1 MLNVLRL
8 RLQGIGDWL
17 SAVDPGFIRTQLGLR
32 AALATLTTWL
42 VMLVISIPL
51 TGVPVPALGL
61 FGALMC
67 FLAFLVINDP
77 LPADRRVTTLL
88 AIFPIAAAITLAS
101 LLADLFWIRIITL
114 LALLFLSFYLRRYG
128 LRALEL
134 SLLAVLGYYYASLIG
149 VRPDM
154 LVILLLGVGVGLASA
169 FMFQFVILPADPL
182 RSTRRAIGV
191 FYRLVAETI
200 GETARGLDDKVNST
214 GWDKLLQR
222 RMRQI
227 HYARYVIDSQLAAAA
242 AALPLQWTIDRITRL
257 QVALYSAEQGLGLM
271 GEEAKAL
278 REKLAEL
285 PDDLERSL
293 IRTLNA
299 LQDAVANLASAESV
313 AELHRQ
319 AGELQVRARARLAD
333 GQQEG
338 WAYPVLRLS
347 VGGVEVSRAVQQA
360 RALDPNAGSAA
371 AAAPQ
376 EGAAVLGGNPT
387 SKARPT
393 PPLVAFFGLKLH
405 PTTALGI
412 QAVVATA
419 LAMSV
424 AVLFGSEHPNWL
436 FWSAFGMVVGS
447 TGESLRRMP
456 PKIIGTFGGAV
467 VGVALAFLYPDNVYF
482 TAVVVGVCIF
492 MVVVVRPTSYP
503 WMVFWTTM
511 AFAQV
516 YTSGHPVREV
526 LFARPLNTLI
536 GAVIAALTVY
546 FVVPVRASDRF
557 KRALGAYLKTVDAY
571 LAHFAAALADKPDA
585 AQLSAVE
592 IQVSSAYAALEQLLP
607 SVAYEYNALTRVNS
621 PLTQQQ
627 TALAAIQRSIRKMAE
642 QVMEGLASLENQ
654 EVANL
659 IAVIQTR
666 IHENLQ
672 SLVTFLAGNQKG
684 TLRSLAELQSDG
696 NPPGV
701 LEQVLIQE
709 DETGVV
715 GVTGRRALFYL
726 TRLQQTIMQLAVG
739 LGARIQE
746 PVSASETAITDE
758 NTSNKEE

>member
-169 FMFQFVILPADPL
+169 FAFQFVILPADPL

-242 AALPLQWTIDRITRL
+242 AALPLQWTLDRITRL

-271 GEEAKAL
+271 GEGAKAL

-285 PDDLERSL
+285 PDDVERSL

-299 LQDAVANLASAESV
+299 LQDAVAHLASAESV

-319 AGELQVRARARLAD
+319 AEELQVRARARLAN

-360 RALDPNAGSAA
+360 R
-371 AAAPQ
+371 
-376 EGAAVLGGNPT
+376 
-387 SKARPT
+387 PT
-393 PPLVAFFGLKLH
+393 PPLVAFVGLKLH

-642 QVMEGLASLENQ
+642 QMMEGLAPLENQ

>member
-17 SAVDPGFIRTQLGLR
+17 SAADPGFIRTQLGLR
-32 AALATLTTWL
+32 AALATLTTLL
-42 VMLVISIPL
+42 VMLVISILL
-51 TGVPVPALGL
+51 TGAPVLAVGL
-61 FGALMC
+61 FGAVIC
-67 FLAFLVINDP
+67 FLVFLVINDP
-77 LPADRRVTTLL
+77 FPADRRVTMLL
-88 AIFPIAAAITLAS
+88 AIFPLAAAITLAS
-101 LLADLFWIRIITL
+101 LLVDLFWIRIITL

-134 SLLAVLGYYYASLIG
+134 SLLAALGYYYASLIG
-149 VRPDM
+149 VRPNM
-154 LVILLLGVGVGLASA
+154 LVILLLSVGVGLASA
-169 FMFQFVILPADPL
+169 FVFQFVFLPADPL

-200 GETARGLDDKVNST
+200 GETARSLDDKVTSA

-227 HYARYVIDSQLAAAA
+227 HYARSVIDSQLAAAA
-242 AALPLQWTIDRITRL
+242 AALPLQWTLDRIIRL
-257 QVALYSAEQGLGLM
+257 QVALYRAEQGLGLM
-271 GEEAKAL
+271 GEGAKAL
-278 REKLAEL
+278 REKLAEF
-285 PDDLERSL
+285 PDDVERSL
-293 IRTLNA
+293 IRTLIA
-299 LQDAVANLASAESV
+299 LQDAVAHLASAESV

-319 AGELQVRARARLAD
+319 AEELQARARARLAD

-338 WAYPVLRLS
+338 WAYPALRLS
-347 VGGVEVSRAVQQA
+347 VGGVEVSRAVQQV
-360 RALDPNAGSAA
+360 RTLDPNAGTVAA
-371 AAAPQ
+371 SVPQ
-376 EGAAVLGGNPT
+376 EGTAVLGSNPT
-387 SKARPT
+387 SKGRPT
-393 PPLVAFFGLKLH
+393 PPLVAFIGMKLH

-424 AVLFGSEHPNWL
+424 AVLFGSEHPSWMY
-436 FWSAFGMVVGS
+436 WSAFGMVVGS

-456 PKIIGTFGGAV
+456 PKIIGTVGGAFA
-467 VGVALAFLYPDNVYF
+467 GVALALLYPDTVYF
-482 TAVVVGVCIF
+482 IAIVVGICIF

-516 YTSGHPVREV
+516 YTSAHPVREV
-526 LFARPLNTLI
+526 LIARPLNTLA

-546 FVVPVRASDRF
+546 FVVPVRAGERF
-557 KRALGAYLKTVDAY
+557 KRAIGAYLKTVDAY
-571 LAHFAAALADKPDA
+571 LAHFAATLADKAGA
-585 AQLSAVE
+585 AKLSAVE

-627 TALAAIQRSIRKMAE
+627 TALAAIHRSIRKIAE
-642 QVMEGLASLENQ
+642 QVMEGLASLEDQ
-654 EVANL
+654 EEADL
-659 IAVIQTR
+659 ITVIQTR

-684 TLRSLAELQSDG
+684 MLRSLAEVQSGGKLQ
-696 NPPGV
+696 GV
-701 LEQVLIQE
+701 LEQVLFQE
-709 DETGVV
+709 DEAGVLD
-715 GVTGRRALFYL
+715 GTGRRVLFHL
-726 TRLQQTIMQLAVG
+726 TRLHQTIMQLADG

-746 PVSASETAITDE
+746 PDSADRTAITDE
-758 NTSNKEE
+758 YSSNKVG

>member
-1 MLNVLRL
+1 MLNLLRL
-8 RLQGIGDWL
+8 RIQGISDWL
-17 SAVDPGFIRTQLGLR
+17 SAADPGFIRTRLGLR

-42 VMLVISIPL
+42 VMLMISILL
-51 TGVPVPALGL
+51 TGAPVPAVGL

-77 LPADRRVTTLL
+77 RPADRRVTTLL
-88 AIFPIAAAITLAS
+88 AIFPMAAAITLAS

-128 LRALEL
+128 LRTLEL
-134 SLLAVLGYYYASLIG
+134 SLIAALGYYYASLIG

-154 LVILLLGVGVGLASA
+154 LVILLVGVVVGFASA
-169 FMFQFVILPADPL
+169 FVFQFVIHPADPL
-182 RSTRRAIGV
+182 RSMRRGLGV
-191 FYRLVAETI
+191 FYRLVAEAI
-200 GETARGLDDKVNST
+200 GEAARGLDDKVTSA

-242 AALPLQWTIDRITRL
+242 LPLQWTQDRINRL
-257 QVALYSAEQGLGLM
+257 QVALYTAEQGLELM
-271 GEEAKAL
+271 GEGTKAL

-285 PDDLERSL
+285 PDDVERSL
-293 IRTLNA
+293 MRTLNA
-299 LQDAVANLASAESV
+299 LQDTVAHFASAERV

-319 AGELQVRARARLAD
+319 AEELQVRARARLAD

-360 RALDPNAGSAA
+360 RALDPNAGAA

-393 PPLVAFFGLKLH
+393 PPLVAFVGMKLH

-424 AVLFGSEHPNWL
+424 AVLFGSEHPNWM

-447 TGESLRRMP
+447 TGESLQRMP
-456 PKIIGTFGGAV
+456 PKIIGTVGGAF
-467 VGVALAFLYPDNVYF
+467 VGVALALMYPDTVYL

-516 YTSGHPVREV
+516 YTSVHPIRE
-526 LFARPLNTLI
+526 LLIARPLNTLV
-536 GAVIAALTVY
+536 GAVIAAITVY

-557 KRALGAYLKTVDAY
+557 KRALGAFFKTVDGY
-571 LAHFAAALADKPDA
+571 LAHFTAALADKPDA
-585 AQLSAVE
+585 AKLSAVE
-592 IQVSSAYAALEQLLP
+592 IQVSSAYAALEQILP
-607 SVAYEYNALTRVNS
+607 SVAYEYNPLTRVSS

-627 TALAAIQRSIRKMAE
+627 TALAAINRSVGKMAD
-642 QVMEGLASLENQ
+642 QVMEGLAPLENL

-672 SLVTFLAGNQKG
+672 SLVTFLAGNQNG
-684 TLRSLAELQSDG
+684 TLRSLAELQSG
-696 NPPGV
+696 GKPPGV

-715 GVTGRRALFYL
+715 GVTGRRALLYL
-726 TRLQQTIMQLAVG
+726 TRLQQTLMQLAAG

-746 PVSASETAITDE
+746 PVSTSETAITDE
-758 NTSNKEE
+758 NSSNIVLLL

>member
-313 AELHRQ
+313 AATRCGGEPRQ
-319 AGELQVRARARLAD
+319 CRECGGTAPASRGITGACPRAI
-333 GQQEG
+333 GG
-338 WAYPVLRLS
+338 WTTRRMGLS
-347 VGGVEVSRAVQQA
+347 CPASQRRRSRGFTCGAASACPGPQCG
-360 RALDPNAGSAA
+360 RSHSFSAA
-371 AAAPQ
+371 R
-376 EGAAVLGGNPT
+376 ECGAAG
-387 SKARPT
+387 R
-393 PPLVAFFGLKLH
+393 
-405 PTTALGI
+405 
-412 QAVVATA
+412 Q
-419 LAMSV
+419 
-424 AVLFGSEHPNWL
+424 
-436 FWSAFGMVVGS
+436 
-447 TGESLRRMP
+447 
-456 PKIIGTFGGAV
+456 
-467 VGVALAFLYPDNVYF
+467 PDVK
-482 TAVVVGVCIF
+482 
-492 MVVVVRPTSYP
+492 S
-503 WMVFWTTM
+503 
-511 AFAQV
+511 
-516 YTSGHPVREV
+516 
-526 LFARPLNTLI
+526 
-536 GAVIAALTVY
+536 
-546 FVVPVRASDRF
+546 ASD
-557 KRALGAYLKTVDAY
+557 
-571 LAHFAAALADKPDA
+571 
-585 AQLSAVE
+585 S
-592 IQVSSAYAALEQLLP
+592 
-607 SVAYEYNALTRVNS
+607 
-621 PLTQQQ
+621 
-627 TALAAIQRSIRKMAE
+627 TA
-642 QVMEGLASLENQ
+642 GG
-654 EVANL
+654 
-659 IAVIQTR
+659 
-666 IHENLQ
+666 
-672 SLVTFLAGNQKG
+672 F
-684 TLRSLAELQSDG
+684 
-696 NPPGV
+696 
-701 LEQVLIQE
+701 
-709 DETGVV
+709 
-715 GVTGRRALFYL
+715 RRL
-726 TRLQQTIMQLAVG
+726 
-739 LGARIQE
+739 
-746 PVSASETAITDE
+746 ETASDDGIRHPGRGGDSAGYE
-758 NTSNKEE
+758 RSSSVWL

>member
-1 MLNVLRL
+1 MLNLLRL
-8 RLQGIGDWL
+8 RIQGISDWL
-17 SAVDPGFIRTQLGLR
+17 SAADPGFIRTRLGLR

-42 VMLVISIPL
+42 VMLMISILL
-51 TGVPVPALGL
+51 TGASVPAVGL

-77 LPADRRVTTLL
+77 RPADRRVTTLL
-88 AIFPIAAAITLAS
+88 AIFPMAAAITLAS

-128 LRALEL
+128 LRTLEL
-134 SLLAVLGYYYASLIG
+134 SLIAALGYYYASLIG

-154 LVILLLGVGVGLASA
+154 LVILLVGVVVGFASA
-169 FMFQFVILPADPL
+169 FVFQFVIHPADPL
-182 RSTRRAIGV
+182 RSMRRGLGV
-191 FYRLVAETI
+191 FYRLVAEAI
-200 GETARGLDDKVNST
+200 GEAARGLDEKVTSA

-227 HYARYVIDSQLAAAA
+227 HYARYVIDSQLTA
-242 AALPLQWTIDRITRL
+242 AALPLQWTQDRINRL
-257 QVALYSAEQGLGLM
+257 QVALYTAEQGLELM
-271 GEEAKAL
+271 GEGTKAL

-285 PDDLERSL
+285 PDDVERSL
-293 IRTLNA
+293 MRTLNA
-299 LQDAVANLASAESV
+299 IQDTVAHLASAERV

-319 AGELQVRARARLAD
+319 AEELQVRACARLAD

-360 RALDPNAGSAA
+360 RALDPNAGAA

-393 PPLVAFFGLKLH
+393 PPLVAFVGMKLH

-424 AVLFGSEHPNWL
+424 AVLFGSEHPNWM

-456 PKIIGTFGGAV
+456 PKIIGTVGGAF
-467 VGVALAFLYPDNVYF
+467 VGVALALMYPDTVYL

-516 YTSGHPVREV
+516 YTSVHPIRE
-526 LFARPLNTLI
+526 LLIARPLNTLV
-536 GAVIAALTVY
+536 GAVIAAITVY

-557 KRALGAYLKTVDAY
+557 KRALGAFFKTVDAY
-571 LAHFAAALADKPDA
+571 LAHFTAALADKPDA
-585 AQLSAVE
+585 AKLSAVE
-592 IQVSSAYAALEQLLP
+592 IQVSSAYAALEQILP
-607 SVAYEYNALTRVNS
+607 SVAYEYNPLTRVSS

-627 TALAAIQRSIRKMAE
+627 TALAAINRSVGKMAD
-642 QVMEGLASLENQ
+642 QVMEGLAPLENL

-672 SLVTFLAGNQKG
+672 SLVTFLAGNQNG
-684 TLRSLAELQSDG
+684 TLRSLAELQSG
-696 NPPGV
+696 GKPPGV

-715 GVTGRRALFYL
+715 GVTGRRALLYL
-726 TRLQQTIMQLAVG
+726 TRLQQTLMQLAAG

-746 PVSASETAITDE
+746 PVSTSETAITDE
-758 NTSNKEE
+758 NSSNIVLLL